1 MRVDPQYVSGLVAA
15 LNQTGASEQ
24 RLTAQISSGV
34 RLTSLSD
41 DPAAAAQNTS
51 LAAALSRDAAF
62 TSTAASTESKMQV
75 TDSALGA
82 VVAQL
87 TQALSIATAAN
98 NGTANAANLQTAS
111 LQLSGI
117 RAEVLSLAN
126 TSYGG
131 GYLFSGSKSETQPFT
146 LDSSTTPATVSYA
159 GDLSAQFI
167 ETPAGQKI
175 QTNLPGGPVFTAAG
189 GDVLGTLNA
198 LVASFAS
205 GDTAAAQSATTQL
218 STALANVSAQ
228 RVSLDTSL
236 NRVQAATSFTQ
247 TDHTQLLTTQT
258 NLMQTDYAQ
267 AATSLSSV
275 ELQHSALDS
284 VITAVE
290 KQGTLFNYLQ

>member
-87 TQALSIATAAN
+87 TQALSIATGAN

-284 VITAVE
+284 VITALE